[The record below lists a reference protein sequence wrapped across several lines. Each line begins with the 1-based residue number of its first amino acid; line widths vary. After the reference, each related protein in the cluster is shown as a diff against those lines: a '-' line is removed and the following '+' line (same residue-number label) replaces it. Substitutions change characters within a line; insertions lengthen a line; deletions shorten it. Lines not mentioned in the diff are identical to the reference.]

1 MSTGTTQHIRKFSAV
16 LAGLGV
22 TRGAE
27 IVGAL
32 GLESELGQIEKLK
45 ALAAGERQRLGEL
58 LQTAQRLTPA
68 QLQHA
73 LAEQRQSGKQIG
85 SILVEQGLINARESE
100 FVLAFQRS
108 QCAHGFGK
116 LQLGKVLVAKGDIT
130 RSQLARALQWQSVRG
145 GRLGEALIASGL
157 MTEHQIRNGLQLQR
171 QLVAAALLTALA
183 LVAAFAPTA
192 AHASSLMAGV
202 QMSAVVNASAQLRTD
217 FQAQRVT
224 VTAADITRGYV
235 VIQDAS
241 RFTVVTPKGGNY
253 FVDFHV
259 RGDLFTSVRIEGLG
273 SEVEIGLDGGSVAQS
288 GPGLKGATST
298 LNYRFQLNENVQ
310 AGDYDWPLML
320 AVRAR

>member
-1 MSTGTTQHIRKFSAV
+1 M

-22 TRGAE
+22 SQGAE

-32 GLESELGQIEKLK
+32 GLESDLGQIEKLK

-68 QLQHA
+68 QLRDA

-85 SILVEQGLINARESE
+85 AILVERGLINASESE

-108 QCAHGFGK
+108 QCEHAVGK

-157 MTEHQIRNGLQLQR
+157 MSEQQIRNGLQLQR

-183 LVAAFAPTA
+183 LVVAFTPTA
-192 AHASSLMAGV
+192 AHASSLMTGV
-202 QMSAVVNASAQLRTD
+202 QMSALVSPSAQLRTD
-217 FQAQRVT
+217 FQAQRIT
-224 VTAADITRGYV
+224 VTADDIAHGYV
-235 VIQDAS
+235 DIPAAS

-259 RGDLFTSVRIEGLG
+259 RSDLFTSVNIDGLG
-273 SEVEIGLDGGSVAQS
+273 GQVKIGADGGSVAQS
-288 GPGLKGATST
+288 GPGLKGTSST
-298 LNYRFQLNENVQ
+298 LNYRFQLNGKVQ
-310 AGDYDWPLML
+310 PGDYDWPLML